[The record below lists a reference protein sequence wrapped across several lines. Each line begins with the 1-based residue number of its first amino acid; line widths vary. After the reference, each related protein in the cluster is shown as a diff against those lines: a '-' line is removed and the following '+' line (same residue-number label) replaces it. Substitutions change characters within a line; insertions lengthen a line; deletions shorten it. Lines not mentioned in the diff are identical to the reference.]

1 MCPIPVIFPSE
12 IRSYWYLTTIV
23 IHNITSRQSVLSL
36 IINRRSIK
44 QGRHVKPLVEVLVEM
59 ARNSNARITIKI
71 GRAIRKN
78 PMEGIIVE
86 DVITLKMVFKRG

>member
-1 MCPIPVIFPSE
+1 M
-12 IRSYWYLTTIV
+12 
-23 IHNITSRQSVLSL
+23 
-36 IINRRSIK
+36 
-44 QGRHVKPLVEVLVEM
+44 KPLVEVLVEM